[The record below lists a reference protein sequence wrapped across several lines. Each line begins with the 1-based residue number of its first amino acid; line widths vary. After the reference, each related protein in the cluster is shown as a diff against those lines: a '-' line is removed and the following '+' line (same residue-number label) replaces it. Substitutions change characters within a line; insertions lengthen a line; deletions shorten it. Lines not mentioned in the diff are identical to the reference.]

1 MQVTEQT
8 LNDVRIC
15 IHKGAKQIGGNCV
28 EIVCEGKRLILDYG
42 APLDADENPEQS
54 PTFVEGLDTGD
65 SSILGVL
72 ISHPHRDH
80 FGFINH
86 VSEKIPVFMGQTAC
100 NILDTFSLFVPEHRV
115 LHKNTHIYKDR
126 MPFVLAHTS
135 NGPIRVTPFLVD
147 HSAYDS
153 YSFLI
158 EIGGKRIF
166 YSGDFRFHGRKGI
179 LMNSLMKEKAIHE
192 VDLLLLEGSSLGRL
206 DLDAKFTQEQEIE
219 EKFVETFK
227 NTEGLA
233 LVHSSSQNIDRIVS
247 IYHACCRTGRI
258 LLLDLYSACILKECF
273 SGLKNRALF
282 KNAALYVPER
292 QRYFIKNNF
301 LLDLLQDYSKPRI
314 YRESILAEK
323 SKYVLL
329 FRSLHIN
336 DFERTPELLSGANY
350 IYSMWNGYWSDNK
363 YAQVRKF
370 VEKNNLNKINIHTS
384 GHACVGDLQTFVK
397 NIGSPRITPIHTFQP
412 EKYSDIF
419 QNVEKHSDNEWF
431 SL

>member
-1 MQVTEQT
+1 MQAIEKYI
-8 LNDVRIC
+8 NDVRIC
-15 IHKGAKQIGGNCV
+15 IHRGAKQIGGSCV
-28 EIVCEGKRLILDYG
+28 EIVCEGKRLIIDYG
-42 APLDADENPEQS
+42 APLDADENTEEL
-54 PTFVEGLDTGD
+54 PTYVEGLKEGD
-65 SSILGVL
+65 KSILGVL
-72 ISHPHRDH
+72 ISHPHKDH
-80 FGFINH
+80 YGFINR
-86 VSEKIPVFMGQTAC
+86 VSEDIPVYMGKTAC
-100 NILDTFSLFVPEHRV
+100 NILDTFSTFVPEHRV

-126 MPFVLAHTS
+126 MPLILAHTS

-153 YSFLI
+153 YAFLI
-158 EIGGKRIF
+158 EIGGKRIL

-179 LMNSLMKEKAIHE
+179 LMNHLMREKAIHN

-206 DLDAKFTQEQEIE
+206 NLDTKFPQEQEIE

-227 NTEGLA
+227 NTAGLA

-301 LLDLLQDYSKPRI
+301 LFNLLHDYSKPRI
-314 YRESILAEK
+314 YRESISASK
-323 SKYVLL
+323 NKYVLL
-329 FRSLHIN
+329 FRPLHTL
-336 DFERTPELLSGANY
+336 DFKRAPKLLSGANY
-350 IYSMWNGYWSDNK
+350 IYSMWEGYWSDNK

-384 GHACVGDLQTFVK
+384 GHASVADLKTFVK
-397 NIGSPRITPIHTFQP
+397 SIGSPRITPIHTFQP
-412 EKYSDIF
+412 ERYSEIF
-419 QNVEKHSDNEWF
+419 QNVEKHSDDEWF

>member
-1 MQVTEQT
+1 MQMTEQT

-15 IHKGAKQIGGNCV
+15 IHKGAEQIGGNCV

-42 APLDADENPEQS
+42 APLDADENLDQP
-54 PTFVEGLDTGD
+54 PTFVKGLKEGDP
-65 SSILGVL
+65 SILGVL

-100 NILDTFSLFVPEHRV
+100 NILDTFSLFVSEHRV
-115 LHKNTHIYKDR
+115 LHKNTHVYKDR
-126 MPFVLAHTS
+126 MPLILAHTS

-166 YSGDFRFHGRKGI
+166 YSGDFRFHGRKGV
-179 LMNSLMKEKAIHE
+179 LMNSLMKEKAIHD

-206 DLDAKFTQEQEIE
+206 DLDAKFPREQDIE
-219 EKFVETFK
+219 EQLVEAFN
-227 NTEGLA
+227 NTDGLA

-301 LLDLLQDYSKPRI
+301 LFDLLHDYSKPRI
-314 YRESILAEK
+314 YRESILAAK

-384 GHACVGDLQTFVK
+384 GHASVADLKTFVEC
-397 NIGSPRITPIHTFQP
+397 IGSPRITPIHTFQP
-412 EKYSDIF
+412 EKYSEIF